1 MTEQATTT
9 TNAATTAQQAT
20 DEDAPITK
28 SKVLPRFA
36 LFAFAG
42 IVLITLL
49 WTKLTPWVSYPIAVL
64 SEVALHEVAP
74 MWVREVH
81 KKPAQI

>member
-42 IVLITLL
+42 IVLIIAGV
-49 WTKLTPWVSYPIAVL
+49 LTIEL
-64 SEVALHEVAP
+64 SGATG
-74 MWVREVH
+74 
-81 KKPAQI
+81 